1 VNVNRLVVI
10 NKTNKMNFKLTFI
23 IVLFSVNSI
32 LGQAKNTELKAVE
45 IVNNKMELYI
55 QHNLE

>member
-1 VNVNRLVVI
+1 M
-10 NKTNKMNFKLTFI
+10 MNFKLTFI
-23 IVLFSVNSI
+23 IVLFSVNST

>member
-10 NKTNKMNFKLTFI
+10 KKTNKMNFKLTFI
-23 IVLFSVNSI
+23 IVLFSVNST

>member
-23 IVLFSVNSI
+23 IVLFFVNST